1 MTIKTTLKLLS
12 AGMLALMF
20 LTPLPSKAQ
29 DDTAS
34 APVNAP
40 VADFNDQ
47 PTDADQLS
55 AVVEEIRSLRKL
67 LSEIRGDVAV
77 LRKALEKRANVSRS
91 AKKPLPFVIPPD
103 VHAKIR
109 IPARQSVL
117 LDEGKPVLRIAVA
130 DPGTVDVVQF
140 TPEQIGLVGMKPGT
154 TTVTVWFDDSR
165 DPLIMLA
172 TVFEAPVEPVAIDVS
187 NSPAQSQV
195 HKSIEQAL
203 DEQAEVDAI
212 DQPLIDVIRQLRDGT
227 GQNFAIDLP
236 ALEEEGV
243 TTSTAVSLQLRGV
256 TLRSALKILLSEF
269 NLTWIVENEV
279 IKITSV
285 TRAMGT
291 LDVRAYRV
299 GGLLMPDEDKEQQ
312 LERLIELVQS
322 TIEPDSWDELG
333 GPGTIR
339 SFPGGDSIFVRQH
352 QSIHHR
358 IELLLFSMGRLMG
371 QSPSA
376 TTQSQPDGAKT
387 DRQTVSS
394 HVTAEHVYT
403 AKRRPPGGWTGRERS
418 LTTIDPSDGRVLR
431 VESGR
436 EVPEV
441 ATRVPRVQVAEGL
454 YVELPSRNTPPRSGV
469 PVGMRLYKPS
479 PELVRVFSKE
489 GSSSIDDLHG
499 LLAHIKATINPDSW
513 TLPDTKTDVV
523 FGNQIAI
530 YHTLGTHDRISRLLK
545 RMEAEAPIEDFKLQP
560 AAVEKR

>member
-1 MTIKTTLKLLS
+1 
-12 AGMLALMF
+12 MLTLMF
-20 LTPLPSKAQ
+20 LTPLSSKAQ

-47 PTDADQLS
+47 SAGADELS
-55 AVVEEIRSLRKL
+55 SVVEEIRSLRQL
-67 LSEIRGDVAV
+67 LSEIRGDVVV
-77 LRKALEKRANVSRS
+77 LRKMLEKRADVSRS
-91 AKKPLPFVIPPD
+91 AKKPLPNVIPQD
-103 VHAKIR
+103 VNAKVR

-117 LDEGKPVLRIAVA
+117 LDQGKLIARIAVA

-172 TVFEAPVEPVAIDVS
+172 TVFEEPVEPVSIDVS

-203 DEQAEVDAI
+203 DAQAEVEAI
-212 DQPLIDVIRQLRDGT
+212 DQPLIDVSRQLRDVS

-243 TTSTAVSLQLRGV
+243 TTSTSVSLQLRGV
-256 TLRSALKILLSEF
+256 TLRSALKVLLSDL
-269 NLTWIVENEV
+269 NLTWVVENEV

-322 TIEPDSWDELG
+322 TIEPDSWNDLG

-358 IELLLFSMGRLMG
+358 IELLLTSMGRLMG

-376 TTQSQPDGAKT
+376 STQSQADGAKT
-387 DRQTVSS
+387 DRQSVIS
-394 HVTAEHVYT
+394 HVTAEHVFT
-403 AKRRPPGGWTGRERS
+403 VKQRPSGGWTGSELS
-418 LTTIDPSDGRVLR
+418 LATIDPSDGRVLR
-431 VESGR
+431 VENPSDGRVLRVENGR

-454 YVELPSRNTPPRSGV
+454 YVELPTANTPPRSGV
-469 PVGMRLYKPS
+469 PMVMRLYKPS
-479 PELVRVFSKE
+479 PGLVRVFSKE
-489 GSSSIDDLHG
+489 GTSRIDDLHG
-499 LLAHIKATINPDSW
+499 LLKHIRAAINPDSW
-513 TLPDTKTDVV
+513 KLPDAKTDVV

-530 YHTLGTHDRISRLLK
+530 YHTPGTHDRISRLLK
-545 RMEAEAPIEDFKLQP
+545 RMEAEAHIEDFRLQP
-560 AAVEKR
+560 AETEKR